1 MAKAASRRPP
11 TTAWIH
17 PLIHGGILQQARKG
31 VASLTGSPCAEK
43 GGVYGSNAKLTNDL
57 FCMDMNF

>member
-1 MAKAASRRPP
+1 MAKAASQRPP
-11 TTAWIH
+11 TTARIH

-31 VASLTGSPCAEK
+31 VASPTCSPRVEK

-57 FCMDMNF
+57 FCMGVNF